1 MLMAS
6 AYLIGFRQEK
16 LGGKYYMDGGGI
28 NNVPVDVLIDKGYK
42 DIIVLRIYGYG
53 IDTEKKLEIPEDV
66 SIYHVAPR
74 QDLGGILEFDR
85 KRARR
90 NMLLGYFDSKR
101 MLYGLAGRVYYI
113 NAPEGETYYFDK
125 MMTEIHVLLS
135 YLKPEFTRDEED
147 MPGYRKYTETIFP
160 QLAKELR
167 MKEGWDYKDLY
178 LSLLED
184 LAKQYRIGRFKI
196 YTVDEMLNLIHKK
209 AGAAALRALIP
220 TLDSG
225 RQV

>member
-1 MLMAS
+1 
-6 AYLIGFRQEK
+6 
-16 LGGKYYMDGGGI
+16 
-28 NNVPVDVLIDKGYK
+28 
-42 DIIVLRIYGYG
+42 
-53 IDTEKKLEIPEDV
+53 
-66 SIYHVAPR
+66 
-74 QDLGGILEFDR
+74 
-85 KRARR
+85 
-90 NMLLGYFDSKR
+90 
-101 MLYGLAGRVYYI
+101 
-113 NAPEGETYYFDK
+113 
-125 MMTEIHVLLS
+125 
-135 YLKPEFTRDEED
+135 